1 MAFRCNPELRTLLNA
16 HSSKLDWAT
25 ILNNALTNTRRIRCF
40 RDSNANAADPVLT
53 GVEFRNVASTGTLKT
68 TAGSITGLGR
78 IKGSTVKGSADMFTG
93 RSMLRV
99 EGGGHWFDGTL
110 GPSKEAQ
117 RAKGVAEVDLKE
129 YDFYVDENFTATNG
143 LGVKPNLSIS
153 GPRFSPS
160 GVGASAPAMTA
171 GAPRFI
177 EIWNYSNPAS
187 PTLAGTL
194 DLDPATTRQDNF
206 VLEDQYRQLEIG
218 DIGVYQTNQSV
229 TMGEIEF
236 GATLLV
242 AAPHNRDD
250 HASNPTEPLYQIA
263 IPMAVRQSVW
273 PGYPSWDNFNPAVHT
288 TYPVPHKIVI
298 KNAAGQ
304 QIGIIQMHDGSAVNS
319 IKAVYGMRSPSQAL
333 IPNVHAGM
341 VHQWENIRPRISS
354 RANKVYSG
362 LHTDFRRPSM
372 AKQAWAVNGVEPLY
386 NGGYGQNSQ
395 DGIQHL
401 YAMPQWPQPRQYYY
415 PAVVDPYLDTSF
427 TSSGRKA
434 EFANNMSGWD
444 FEPGSFTGHNFYT
457 GPGGPRF
464 DRAAI
469 PSAIALMVTF
479 PTGSRLQ
486 DNTSWRDIG
495 HAFIRAYG
503 NHGNHWCDNVNRW
516 TIGGPTGAD
525 SIDMVRIYGTY
536 YSNGSE
542 RWPGKLTI
550 DTRGGMRDD
559 VQAHH
564 LDKNGQFFWG
574 GWSRDGLHNYGHAGH
589 GAWAENNPLA
599 IMLSKWDTMWTL
611 VTNNGIDESGTNGWH
626 YRGDFLVRNQAWTWL
641 SYILGWTF
649 ASKHPL
655 GITREKIEAMFVRH
669 CEDVNRSIVTPF
681 KNGSQDDYIRS
692 LRSKGQPW
700 EGGET
705 KGGGLGMYM
714 AGVLALAKQTG
725 FWDAMKAKGGKV
737 AETMLFTVEC
747 LDKYCYDILLTSAMR
762 YYPGQPGI
770 GDSSGWPTVWTNP
783 DSTWAQVFPPN
794 GQLSM
799 TTNID
804 GSYLG
809 IPEIGAHPFMMWP
822 YMRRDYLT
830 DVPNARTQAACDK
843 IDAILARTRVE
854 VDAQTT
860 PAGKRDKDFGQGYPG
875 IAPWAP
881 PLQVG
886 PA

>member
-1 MAFRCNPELRTLLNA
+1 MSFRCNPELRTLLNA

-25 ILNNALTNTRRIRCF
+25 ILNNAVTNTRRIRCF
-40 RDSNANAADPVLT
+40 RDANANAVDPVLT
-53 GVEFRNVASTGTLKT
+53 GVEFRNVGSTGALKT
-68 TAGSITGLGR
+68 AGGAVTGLGR
-78 IKGSTVKGSADMFTG
+78 IKGSTVKGSADMFSG

-129 YDFYVDENFTATNG
+129 YDFYVDANFTASNG
-143 LGVKPNLSIS
+143 LGIKANLSIS

-160 GVGASAPAMTA
+160 GVGAPAPDLTSN
-171 GAPRFI
+171 APKFV
-177 EIWNYSNPAS
+177 EVWNYSNQAS
-187 PTLAGTL
+187 PVLAGTI
-194 DLDPATTRQDNF
+194 DISERRDNF
-206 VLEDQYRQLEIG
+206 VLEDQYRQQEIG
-218 DIGVYQTNQSV
+218 DIAVYQSMQSV
-229 TMGEIEF
+229 VMGEIEF

-250 HASNPTEPLYQIA
+250 YASNPTEPLYQVA
-263 IPMAVRQSVW
+263 VPMAVTKTVW
-273 PGYPSWDNFNPAVHT
+273 PDYPSKATFNPAVHT
-288 TYPVPHKIVI
+288 TYPVPHKLVI
-298 KNAAGQ
+298 KNAAGTVLGT
-304 QIGIIQMHDGSAVNS
+304 IEMHDGKPVNHMKS
-319 IKAVYGMRSPSQAL
+319 FYGMRTASQAV

-354 RANKVYSG
+354 RANKIYNG
-362 LHTDFRRPSM
+362 IHNEFRRPSA
-372 AKQAWAVNGVEPLY
+372 AKHPWTVNGVEPLY

-401 YAMPQWPQPRQYYY
+401 YGMPQWPQPRQYYY
-415 PAVVDPYLDTSF
+415 PAVVDPYLTTDF
-427 TSSGRKA
+427 TRSGAKS

-444 FEPGSFTGHNFYT
+444 FEPGSFTGHNWYT

-464 DRAAI
+464 DRAPI
-469 PSAIALMVTF
+469 PSAIALMLTD

-486 DNTSWRDIG
+486 DNTPWRAVG
-495 HAFIRAYG
+495 HAYIRAYG

-516 TIGGPTGAD
+516 TLGGPTGAD

-542 RWPGKLTI
+542 NWPGKLTI

-559 VQAHH
+559 VQPHH
-564 LDKNGQFFWG
+564 LDKNGQLFWG

-626 YRGDFLVRNQAWTWL
+626 YRGDFLVRNMAWTWL
-641 SYILGWTF
+641 SYVLGWTF

-655 GITREKIEAMFVRH
+655 GIPREKIESMFMRH
-669 CEDVNRSIVTPF
+669 CEDVNRSIVTPY

-700 EGGET
+700 EAGET
-705 KGGGLGMYM
+705 KGGGLGVYM

-725 FWDAMKAKGGKV
+725 FWDALKAKGGKV
-737 AETMLFTVEC
+737 AETMLFTVEMY
-747 LDKYCYDILLTSAMR
+747 DKYVYDILLTSAHR

-770 GDSSGWPTVWTNP
+770 GDSSGWPSVWASQ
-783 DSTWAQVFPPN
+783 DATWAQIFPIN
-794 GQLSM
+794 GQLDLVS
-799 TTNID
+799 NVD

-809 IPEIGAHPFMMWP
+809 APDVSCYPFLSWP

-830 DVPNARTQAACDK
+830 DVPNERTAAACSKVDTLLAKVKAQVDSVPNPADK
-843 IDAILARTRVE
+843 R
-854 VDAQTT
+854 
-860 PAGKRDKDFGQGYPG
+860 GKDHAQGYPG
-875 IAPWAP
+875 IAPWAA